1 MKKWQRIVGIIF
13 VIFIFTSSLVVWSV
27 SSNGEKNIGISYEQA
42 VNDSKPFVV
51 LFYSPWCSY
60 CKTFKPIYKEL
71 SFVYK
76 GKYNFVMVDGDNV
89 ANMVLAQDFAIG
101 SFPSLFIVDSTIDN
115 RVYINPAIYG
125 DIERIKLELDRYL
138 RIRAMIK

>member
-27 SSNGEKNIGISYEQA
+27 TSSEKNIGITYEQA
-42 VNDSKPFVV
+42 INESKPFVV
-51 LFYSPWCSY
+51 LFYSPWCGY

-71 SFVYK
+71 AFVYK

-101 SFPSLFIVDSTIDN
+101 SFPSLFIVDATIDN
-115 RVYINPAIYG
+115 RIYINPAIYG
-125 DIERIKLELDRYL
+125 DIERIKLELNRYL